1 MGHRAAGILMDL
13 HQWLIFVSFWLI
25 FVLTPGPNAL
35 NCLQNGMQLG
45 LRRALIGV
53 AAILVQATA
62 FLILSAVGISALIL
76 ASPMAFGIAQLIGA
90 GFLIW
95 LGLRGWINAAR
106 PAPQIQRTS
115 GSIFGRALAIAV
127 INPKSVAGYLAAF
140 SQFVDPVAPIGSQM
154 WVIMPTALTI
164 TTLVYTGFTALGVG
178 LGRAALGLAFHTNL
192 RRAVAVGFI
201 AFGAILGVSAPQ
213 MRGVL

>member
-1 MGHRAAGILMDL
+1 MDL

-90 GFLIW
+90 GFLTW

-213 MRGVL
+213 MRGFL